1 MMNKKQVNLLVVI
14 FFIAA
19 MVAIGYQYRDQIMK
33 LFHKEEPP
41 KVEVKETQPF
51 VPVENLKVPTEL
63 QKIFNETGL
72 SYSARTTVEKSIERN
87 KRAGF
92 SGAVEFPFEGKTI
105 EEIKVEIIKNILSD
119 PVYGYMIAQAFTQD
133 FPGSEDGSKLAN
145 EKQNKFVLEFIQDFD
160 RDGVDF
166 FIESPQAANGKIGV
180 GVQYRKIAEKLSIIL
195 WNNMEIH
202 KITRAQSKTVYYS
215 NAGNLAVNKE
225 IRLFRSSKKIHQNG
239 LSKAIFYIA
248 PTKGSDRP
256 VLVYGF
262 NIHDRRLEIL
272 EELPKTPVVKR
283 QPPKKDPPKKQP
295 PKPDPPKKEPPK
307 PEPPKKNPPK
317 PKGEEKKIKN
327 PSGGSSGGGSSWD
340 GSIPTPTPKPTPH
353 PKDESKDP
361 VNQGHAE
368 VGGGKN
374 QPSDSTG
381 SFQKQEPKHDGEIIN
396 TPPVETIHKVD
407 ENKPDLTMVP
417 PVVDSHDTGS
427 QTAGGQNKEMA
438 EPD

>member
-1 MMNKKQVNLLVVI
+1 MSKKYVNLLIVI

-19 MVAIGYQYRDQIMK
+19 MMAIGYQYRDQIMK

-41 KVEVKETQPF
+41 KVEVKETQLF
-51 VPVENLKVPTEL
+51 VPAENLKVPAGL
-63 QKIFNETGL
+63 QKIFDEVNL
-72 SYSARTTVEKSIERN
+72 SYGARTTVEKSIERN

-105 EEIKVEIIKNILSD
+105 EEVKVEIIKNILSD
-119 PVYGYMIAQAFTQD
+119 PVYGYMIAQAFAQD
-133 FPGSEDGSKLAN
+133 FPGSEDESKLAS
-145 EKQNKFVLEFIQDFD
+145 EKQNKFVLEFIQSFD
-160 RDGVDF
+160 QNGVDF
-166 FIESPQAANGKIGV
+166 FIETSTVDKKVTIE
-180 GVQYRKIAEKLSIIL
+180 YRKIAEKIAIIL
-195 WNNMEIH
+195 WNNMENH
-202 KITRAQSKTVYYS
+202 KIVKAQSKIIYYS
-215 NAGNLAVNKE
+215 NASRVAVDKD
-225 IRLFRSSKKIHQNG
+225 IKIFRSDKKIHQNG

-272 EELPKTPVVKR
+272 EELPKDAPVAKR
-283 QPPKKDPPKKQP
+283 QPPKKEPPKKQP

-340 GSIPTPTPKPTPH
+340 GSTPTPTPKPTPH

-374 QPSDSTG
+374 QPSDGAG

-396 TPPVETIHKVD
+396 TPPVGTIHKVD

-438 EPD
+438 EPY